1 MKLPVVDRIH
11 LEISNKF
18 VAVVENKMT
27 GGSKL
32 EDSPHIINSSM
43 IWRKKQ
49 YAELLVN
56 DHISEWYLTVLYVNE
71 KSSFLHCFT
80 FSVLL
85 LVCELNFKWKSAE
98 LAPRLKFFGFVFVY
112 FFSVLFQ
119 YPSLESVHDIK
130 AHATD
135 VDDLDVHPNSRQV
148 KFK

>member
-1 MKLPVVDRIH
+1 MKLSVVDRIH
-11 LEISNKF
+11 LEISN
-18 VAVVENKMT
+18 
-27 GGSKL
+27 SKL

-85 LVCELNFKWKSAE
+85 LECELVCEFK
-98 LAPRLKFFGFVFVY
+98 
-112 FFSVLFQ
+112 
-119 YPSLESVHDIK
+119 
-130 AHATD
+130 
-135 VDDLDVHPNSRQV
+135 
-148 KFK
+148 